1 MPRKHKP
8 SKSSNLNT
16 FQLLTKTTEEAK
28 NKRREEFLAALG
40 VEEFFVDGSI
50 TINKRTCKG
59 VECKLC
65 IEACPTYALFWKV
78 GEVGIVK
85 ELCIYCGA
93 CVLSCIVNDCIE
105 IERKRVTGEVEK
117 FSKPRDFTALQHG
130 INVKK
135 RRGKIQE
142 VFPKV
147 KDYLKQYRK
156 KKTEP

>member
-28 NKRREEFLAALG
+28 NKRREEFLATLG

-93 CVLSCIVNDCIE
+93 CVLSCIVNDCIK

-147 KDYLKQYRK
+147 EDYLKRYNK
-156 KKTEP
+156 KKT

>member
-93 CVLSCIVNDCIE
+93 CVLSCIVNDCIK

-147 KDYLKQYRK
+147 EDYLKRHNK
-156 KKTEP
+156 KKT

>member
-8 SKSSNLNT
+8 SRSSNLNT

-93 CVLSCIVNDCIE
+93 CVLSCIVNDCIK

-147 KDYLKQYRK
+147 EDYLKRYNK
-156 KKTEP
+156 KKT